1 MQVPCHPSQISA
13 LFFSFVQGSH
23 SHGNAGQTFFFDG
36 VAQAGCPPLSAQ
48 CDMMGVH
55 EHLHIISSW
64 GFHRRLGRRGRGC
77 FATELT
83 TIPPFVP
90 FPDNKGDCR
99 TRDGCVERQRLPPT
113 SISLSNPHWVQAEAE
128 DRPSPPSRAVPVSH
142 PHRRQPTCLL
152 IGPLPPRKGGGKSPF
167 LDNRVSLIDRDVR
180 HVTMTGDHAR
190 KQHQHPPSGAILE
203 RWAGRCKDE
212 STLSPV

>member
-1 MQVPCHPSQISA
+1 MLVRAQSTNQQPSNQATLPGTDKFHLTSRFAPASVLFPSYFFSPFLLIHWARPKAPHRWTGRSPDGARVPCKCRVILHRSLPF
-13 LFFSFVQGSH
+13 FFSFVQGSH

-83 TIPPFVP
+83 TIPPFRS
-90 FPDNKGDCR
+90 FP
-99 TRDGCVERQRLPPT
+99 RQ
-113 SISLSNPHWVQAEAE
+113 
-128 DRPSPPSRAVPVSH
+128 
-142 PHRRQPTCLL
+142 
-152 IGPLPPRKGGGKSPF
+152 
-167 LDNRVSLIDRDVR
+167 
-180 HVTMTGDHAR
+180 
-190 KQHQHPPSGAILE
+190 
-203 RWAGRCKDE
+203 
-212 STLSPV
+212 

>member
-1 MQVPCHPSQISA
+1 MLVRAQSTNQQPSNQAALPGTDKFHLTSRFAPASVLFPSYFFLLSYLSTGPAPRPPTGGLDDLLLMGPGFHASA
-13 LFFSFVQGSH
+13 VSSFTDLCPFFSFVQGSH

-83 TIPPFVP
+83 TIPPFRS
-90 FPDNKGDCR
+90 FP
-99 TRDGCVERQRLPPT
+99 RQ
-113 SISLSNPHWVQAEAE
+113 
-128 DRPSPPSRAVPVSH
+128 
-142 PHRRQPTCLL
+142 
-152 IGPLPPRKGGGKSPF
+152 
-167 LDNRVSLIDRDVR
+167 
-180 HVTMTGDHAR
+180 
-190 KQHQHPPSGAILE
+190 
-203 RWAGRCKDE
+203 
-212 STLSPV
+212 